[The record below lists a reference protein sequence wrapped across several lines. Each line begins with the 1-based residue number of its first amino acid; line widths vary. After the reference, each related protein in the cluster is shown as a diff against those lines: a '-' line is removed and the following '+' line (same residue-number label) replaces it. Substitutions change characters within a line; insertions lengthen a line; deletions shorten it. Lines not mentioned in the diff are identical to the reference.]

1 MGFVSKHSSVR
12 RFEEM
17 CGLLE
22 NSSDS
27 EPFSV
32 HELRQCTVDKRK
44 EEAVYSCKQLKR
56 KLLEQYGEH
65 IFRETTWPK
74 GRYLSTFLQN
84 MAGHTLSDKWNADRK
99 LNTTDESRC
108 ITEAAASLIKADIR
122 EQKYSTDT
130 HDSIYHLA
138 LQTHWMPT
146 LLLLL
151 TQQLVL

>member
-65 IFRETTWPK
+65 IFGETTWPK

-122 EQKYSTDT
+122 EQKYSTHT
-130 HDSIYHLA
+130 
-138 LQTHWMPT
+138 
-146 LLLLL
+146 
-151 TQQLVL
+151 